1 MIKNFLQII
10 TILLLITG
18 PSYTAGTSSDSGSK
32 VKPKANTPLYSASI
46 RIKKAKKLEAKGKIE
61 KSKKLYEEALK
72 YLYKANKEK
81 PLDPDILNYLGFA
94 NRKVDN
100 IKDAEIY
107 YLMGLEL
114 DPKHNGINEYLGELY
129 VLTNRIDLAKERLN
143 ILKSRNCKE
152 YQELKDVIE
161 GVKSSK
167 Y

>member
-1 MIKNFLQII
+1 MIKNFLQIVI
-10 TILLLITG
+10 ILILITVPG
-18 PSYTAGTSSDSGSK
+18 YTAGTSSDSGSK
-32 VKPKANTPLYSASI
+32 VEPKANTPFYSASL

-143 ILKSRNCKE
+143 VLKSCNCEE

-161 GVKSSK
+161 GVKKSK